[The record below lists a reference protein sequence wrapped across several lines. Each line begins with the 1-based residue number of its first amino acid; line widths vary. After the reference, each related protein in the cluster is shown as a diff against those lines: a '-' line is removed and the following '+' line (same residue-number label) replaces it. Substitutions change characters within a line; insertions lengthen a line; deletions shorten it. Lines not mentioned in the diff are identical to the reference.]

1 MSNQCLTPASIS
13 LLQRE
18 DSYLTERDPISDR
31 TWATEEPVGTKRER
45 KSVFTN
51 CLTRHNVRAEGPL
64 PRIISKRTT
73 RTNSWNTFDRDI
85 ASAVLEGQQLAKLEK
100 MEKLLAGG
108 GVGYDGVLRG
118 RNFKLS
124 KRLVYERDIN

>member
-1 MSNQCLTPASIS
+1 
-13 LLQRE
+13 
-18 DSYLTERDPISDR
+18 
-31 TWATEEPVGTKRER
+31 
-45 KSVFTN
+45 
-51 CLTRHNVRAEGPL
+51 
-64 PRIISKRTT
+64 
-73 RTNSWNTFDRDI
+73 
-85 ASAVLEGQQLAKLEK
+85 LEGQQLAKLEK